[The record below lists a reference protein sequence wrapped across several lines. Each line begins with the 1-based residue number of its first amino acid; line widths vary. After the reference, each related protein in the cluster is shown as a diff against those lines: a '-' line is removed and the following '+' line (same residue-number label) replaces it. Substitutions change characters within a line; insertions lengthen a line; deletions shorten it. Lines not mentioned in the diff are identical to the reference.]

1 MKKLLSVI
9 LMLTATHA
17 LAESAA
23 EASNRTRAEMNSACS
38 RTSGSDCYQAMQ
50 ANDAASKRLLKEVF
64 IYQPERN
71 RQHQQEVIQD
81 EQLRQQVRQRGY

>member
-17 LAESAA
+17 FAESAA
-23 EASNRTRAEMNSACS
+23 EATNRTLADVKSACA

-50 ANDAASKRLLKEVF
+50 ANDAASKRLLQDIFVN
-64 IYQPERN
+64 QPERN